1 MCCIAN
7 EIEPVSISQLLEN
20 VQLSPDDLCK
30 ALLSL
35 GNRALI
41 EKAEQENHA
50 LFSLS
55 PLLRQ
60 FVKSEYC
67 REGR

>member
-1 MCCIAN
+1 MK
-7 EIEPVSISQLLEN
+7 SLEN

-41 EKAEQENHA
+41 EKQEQHNQP

-55 PLLRQ
+55 PVMRQ
-60 FVKSEYC
+60 FMKTEYC
-67 REGR
+67 REGK